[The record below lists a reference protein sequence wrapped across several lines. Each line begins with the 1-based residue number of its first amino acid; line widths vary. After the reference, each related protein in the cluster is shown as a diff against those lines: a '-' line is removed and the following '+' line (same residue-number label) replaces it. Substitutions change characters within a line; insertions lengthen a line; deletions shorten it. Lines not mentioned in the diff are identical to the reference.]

1 MNAVAIAH
9 PHEALRHCERI
20 TRERA
25 RNFYYGLKLLPEP
38 QRSAMYAI
46 YAWMRQADDL
56 VDDTTDDALTKSAR
70 IAAFREDTDR
80 AIQGDP
86 SNDDPIWAGLSF
98 VASRFRIDSAAFH
111 AMLDGQL
118 DDVSERRYRTFD
130 DLREYCY
137 RVASTVGLVSI
148 AVWGYDDAE
157 APALAVERGVA
168 FQLTNILRDFR
179 EDYDAGRVYLPEEDF
194 TRHGLSPRELYEWSS
209 PESCETMLAEQIAR
223 AESFYERSARLD
235 QMITPS
241 CRPTLWAMTAIY
253 RGLLDKMKANPA
265 QLVSTERVRLSPFA
279 KTMIALRARWG
290 ARGA

>member
-1 MNAVAIAH
+1 MNAIAIDH
-9 PHEALRHCERI
+9 PREALRHCERI

-56 VDDTTDDALTKSAR
+56 VDDTTDDAATKAAR
-70 IAAFREDTDR
+70 IAAFRTDTDR

-86 SNDDPIWAGLSF
+86 SSDDPIWVGLSF
-98 VASRFRIDSAAFH
+98 VANRFKIDRAAFH

-118 DDVSERRYRTFD
+118 DDVRERRYRTFD

-148 AVWGYDDAE
+148 AVWGYDDAA
-157 APALAVERGVA
+157 APSLAVDRGIA

-194 TRHGLSPRELYEWSS
+194 KRHGISPVELYQWSV
-209 PESCETMLAEQIAR
+209 PQVCEAMLTEQLAR
-223 AESFYERSARLD
+223 AESFYERSAPLD

-253 RGLLDKMKANPA
+253 RGLLDKMKSNPA
-265 QLVSTERVRLSPFA
+265 QLVSAERVRLSPLA